1 MQNYKIIEELHKLE
15 NLERNYGFLS
25 SIQTKLLVPE
35 NNNEI
40 EGFIKAPDN
49 SPYKDGIFNFIIK
62 YQIDYPQR
70 APQIILKTKIFHC
83 NVYVDGKCC
92 ISHLHQHMWD
102 KNYDISM
109 ILSFLY
115 EFFIRNNPQSPC
127 RGDLAELYMRDYNS
141 FLEKCQQFVN
151 LYAIKQ
157 FNSRLNYMFPDYSN
171 IKLKFSNSNFIF
183 VYNSKFI
190 TISKDKI
197 KDNDNFYLAN
207 SLGIDLKNNV
217 FIVGNKVFDSITE
230 FKFKDYLGY
239 HIIYVVPLI
248 WT

>member
-1 MQNYKIIEELHKLE
+1 
-15 NLERNYGFLS
+15 
-25 SIQTKLLVPE
+25 
-35 NNNEI
+35 
-40 EGFIKAPDN
+40 
-49 SPYKDGIFNFIIK
+49 
-62 YQIDYPQR
+62 
-70 APQIILKTKIFHC
+70 
-83 NVYVDGKCC
+83 
-92 ISHLHQHMWD
+92 MWD

-127 RGDLAELYMRDYNS
+127 RGDLAELYMHDYNL

-230 FKFKDYLGY
+230 FKFKEYLDY
-239 HIIYVVPLI
+239 HIIYVIPLI